1 MTARSPSAFAL
12 SSLLHASVVAVILL
26 GVFYSEQ
33 NEPAKPVVF
42 ELVAG
47 GGNNYAATV
56 APALG
61 SPDGRL
67 KLDIPKVVPAPTPE
81 PASPP
86 ADQPQ
91 PAPEVQPVA
100 EAQPVAVEAAP
111 VKPAPAKVPDFS
123 KSIKRT
129 INRKVRK
136 AEAQIKAER
145 VAEEKRLSKEEF
157 DRLHKQSGAG
167 GGKTASASPHSG
179 RVPRID
185 AQGIAN
191 GVIGG
196 STANTTGGAG
206 GRALTSEEH
215 SLIDSYYAMLKQ
227 RLHDALEKPPGLSD
241 RLVTVIEV
249 RILADGSLRDARVI
263 QSSGSDEFDH
273 AALDTFAQ
281 VGSIGPKPDGRSEWL
296 KIPFRMLDDDSTR

>member
-12 SSLLHASVVAVILL
+12 STLLHAGVAAAVLL
-26 GVFYSEQ
+26 GIFFSQQRHPVQ
-33 NEPAKPVVF
+33 PVVF

-47 GGNNYAATV
+47 AGNNYAATV

-61 SPDGRL
+61 SPAGRL
-67 KLDIPKVVPAPTPE
+67 KFDLPQAAPTPE
-81 PASPP
+81 APSPP
-86 ADQPQ
+86 ATERP
-91 PAPEVQPVA
+91 PAV
-100 EAQPVAVEAAP
+100 VEAAP
-111 VKPAPAKVPDFS
+111 PKSDQIPNFT

-145 VAEEKRLSKEEF
+145 VAEAKRLSKEEF
-157 DRLHKQSGAG
+157 DRLHKQLAAA
-167 GGKTASASPHSG
+167 KAAAPHAK
-179 RVPRID
+179 VPRID

-206 GRALTSEEH
+206 GKALTREEQ
-215 SLIDSYYAMLKQ
+215 SLLDSYYAMLRQ
-227 RLHDALEKPPGLSD
+227 RLRDALVKPPGLSD

-249 RILADGSLRDARVI
+249 NILADGTLADARIV
-263 QSSGSDEFDH
+263 QSSGSDEFDR
-273 AALDTFAQ
+273 AALDTFAE
-281 VGSIGPKPDGRSEWL
+281 VGSIGPKPDGRSEL
-296 KIPFRMLDDDSTR
+296 LRIPFRMVDDDSTQ